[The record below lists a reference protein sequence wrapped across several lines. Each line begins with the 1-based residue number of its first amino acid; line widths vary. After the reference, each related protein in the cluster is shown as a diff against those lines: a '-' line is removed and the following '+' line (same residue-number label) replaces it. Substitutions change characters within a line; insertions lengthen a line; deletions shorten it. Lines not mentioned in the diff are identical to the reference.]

1 MLLLLFA
8 CALQLGSTAPVC
20 RPKTEM
26 VCGGLYSQLM
36 NLLVLPLG
44 RPCSKGRKVNWIL
57 RVKVVVP
64 GENIQKEDVN
74 EKAKGENRKCP
85 GR

>member
-1 MLLLLFA
+1 
-8 CALQLGSTAPVC
+8 
-20 RPKTEM
+20 
-26 VCGGLYSQLM
+26 M
-36 NLLVLPLG
+36 NLLVLPLC

-85 GR
+85 GK